1 MERIAVVGSGV
12 IGLSVA
18 CRLAEYQSRDLQVT
32 IISGQSPGATTSAV
46 AAAYWA
52 PYWIGA
58 YNHAWASE
66 TLLELQRMTE
76 SPDPSTGLSRCEFR
90 EWMDDA
96 GREELMSV
104 IDDVYWWRNLP
115 GIHYELGQLEKPVEL
130 DLPKLGTFSFT
141 SEVRFN
147 SVVARMPDY
156 LSYLLKRASDSGR
169 VAIEK
174 GWIDRLEPLL
184 DSFDKVVNCTG
195 WGAKKLVASDPET
208 AAMRLLAGHVVRVE
222 TNSLPQ
228 GLLLHRGPFKQ
239 RPLYIIP
246 RHGTVDDVICG
257 GTAIE
262 IHEELDPREPF
273 TFPVSETYDE
283 IHELCAAFNE
293 GVATGTRCEN
303 LVGLRPVRSSLRL
316 EKDPQQDRMVHCYG
330 HGGSGLT
337 LSWGSAD
344 EVMNLFGFA

>member
-1 MERIAVVGSGV
+1 VERIAVVGSGV

-18 CRLAEYQSRDLQVT
+18 CRLAEYSNRDIQVT
-32 IISGQSPGATTSAV
+32 VITGQPPGETTSAV

-52 PYWIGA
+52 PYWIGT

-66 TLLELQRMTE
+66 TLRELQQMAD
-76 SPDPSTGLSRCEFR
+76 SADPSMGLSHCEFR
-90 EWMDDA
+90 EWLDEA
-96 GREELMSV
+96 GREELLSV

-115 GIHYELGQLEKPVEL
+115 GIRYELGQLEQPVDL
-130 DLPKLGTFSFT
+130 DLPKLGKFSFT
-141 SEVRFN
+141 SEVRFH

-156 LSYLLKRASDSGR
+156 LAHLSKRALKSGR
-169 VAIEK
+169 VAIEHA
-174 GWIDRLEPLL
+174 WVDSLDTLL
-184 DSFDKVVNCTG
+184 DSYDKVVNCTG

-222 TNSLPQ
+222 TTALPQ

-239 RPLYIIP
+239 RPLYIVP

-262 IHEELDPREPF
+262 IHDDLDPREQF
-273 TFPVSETYDE
+273 TFPVSETCNE
-283 IHELCAAFNE
+283 IHDLCAAFSDVIAV
-293 GVATGTRCEN
+293 GSRCEN
-303 LVGLRPVRSSLRL
+303 LVGLRPVRSSLRI
-316 EKDPQQDRMVHCYG
+316 EKDPQHNRMVHCYG

-344 EVMNLFGFA
+344 EVMKLLGYA